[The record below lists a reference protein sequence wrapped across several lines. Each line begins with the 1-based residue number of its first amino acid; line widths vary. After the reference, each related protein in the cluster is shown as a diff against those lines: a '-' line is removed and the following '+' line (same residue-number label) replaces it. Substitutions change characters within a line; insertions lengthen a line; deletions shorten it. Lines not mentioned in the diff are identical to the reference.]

1 MVDHEDKS
9 ILPRHCRNCKEVVNI
24 DNEFE
29 MTSQWAILPAP
40 VRYDPDLP
48 ANAKLLYAEIAAKTN
63 ATGFC
68 WASNDFFAR
77 QMKLSAD
84 SVSRLIKTLETAEY
98 IVVAV
103 DPAAINE
110 KRREIYL
117 TPKGFGL
124 RGGIGKNA
132 DTPSRQK
139 CRDRPGK
146 NAETG
151 IGKNADPNIIE
162 NNNNKNNRAERPKYV
177 PLDVF
182 QAMADYAGEDG
193 KLLLAL
199 LGWAGMRHRLHKP
212 VSTAETVRRA
222 VRQLDKLSQG
232 DHAYKMGCIRKAT
245 DRCWLTFFPLKPG
258 DEGYKDQ
265 NRPGEEPQG
274 GPEENGGYE
283 LWT

>member
-177 PLDVF
+177 PLDVL
-182 QAMADYAGEDG
+182 QAMADYAGEGGDAAPAPQAGLNGGDG
-193 KLLLAL
+193 APRCPAVGQALAGRSCLQDGLHPQGYGSLLADVL
-199 LGWAGMRHRLHKP
+199 PAEAG
-212 VSTAETVRRA
+212 
-222 VRQLDKLSQG
+222 G
-232 DHAYKMGCIRKAT
+232 
-245 DRCWLTFFPLKPG
+245 
-258 DEGYKDQ
+258 
-265 NRPGEEPQG
+265 
-274 GPEENGGYE
+274 
-283 LWT
+283 